1 MNADES
7 MLNID
12 RLFLIPIPH
21 ACPKSIAVAKCIICV
36 VYNACRS
43 AVDICYVTEEVFD
56 KVVNS
61 VIVGK
66 TLCTLAN
73 TCTPLAFTQFAQSQ
87 MARIALPNN

>member
-7 MLNID
+7 MLNIS

-21 ACPKSIAVAKCIICV
+21 SCPKSIAVTKCIICV

-56 KVVNS
+56 KS
-61 VIVGK
+61 VDEMLGVI
-66 TLCTLAN
+66 C
-73 TCTPLAFTQFAQSQ
+73 
-87 MARIALPNN
+87 